1 MREEKF
7 PELMSFEKSKEL
19 LGDWPDPSHIKHWI

>member
-19 LGDWPDPSHIKHWI
+19 LGEWPDPSLEGFM